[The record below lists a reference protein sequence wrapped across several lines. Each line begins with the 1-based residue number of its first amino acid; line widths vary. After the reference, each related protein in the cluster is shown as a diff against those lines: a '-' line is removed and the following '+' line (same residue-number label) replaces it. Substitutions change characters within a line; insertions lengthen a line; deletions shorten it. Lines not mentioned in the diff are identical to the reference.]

1 MEKEK
6 EVKKAEERKYK
17 ERSFCR
23 GSAEMNLNRKHEVVG
38 LIPGL
43 TGLRFGCCSELW

>member
-23 GSAEMNLNRKHEVVG
+23 GSAEMNLNRKHVG

-43 TGLRFGCCSELW
+43 IGLRCRCCSELW